1 MKKILGILMLLCASL
16 IFATEQIELAN
27 TIKAKVQE
35 ITPELIK
42 IRRHLHQN
50 PELGNREFKTA
61 ALVAEKLRDL
71 GFAVQEKV
79 AHTGVVAVLIGKQSG
94 RVVAVRAD
102 MDALPLQEKAEVPF
116 KSQVDGVMHAC
127 GHDIHTTVALGTASV
142 LAGLQDSF
150 SGTVKFLFQP
160 AEEGSPPGESGG
172 AAYMI
177 EQGALQNPAPEVIFG
192 LHVAS
197 GLPVG
202 AVAYAPGGL
211 LASNDSFEIVVKG
224 QGVHASMPW
233 AGVDP
238 VVTASQVVLALQNI
252 RSRMTDTRIPF
263 VLSVSTIHGG
273 TAFNI
278 IPEEVKLVGTIRTH
292 DQDIRSRVHKL
303 MDQIIAGTCQ
313 ANGADYTLDIR
324 PGAPVTFNH
333 LELTDWSISA
343 LKNLLGKPSVI
354 LMPPVMG
361 SEDFAYYSQKIP
373 AFFYFLGISG
383 PGADTRFPAHSPFF
397 CADEGSIPIGVETMV
412 HLVLEYLASEANFS
426 LKNGG

>member
-1 MKKILGILMLLCASL
+1 MKKILGTLMLLCASL
-16 IFATEQIELAN
+16 IFANDQEELAS
-27 TIKAKVQE
+27 TIKTNVQE

-61 ALVAEKLRDL
+61 ALVAQKLRGL
-71 GFAVQEKV
+71 GFTVREKV
-79 AHTGVVAVLIGKQSG
+79 AHTGVVAVLEGKQTG

-102 MDALPLQEKAEVPF
+102 MDALPLQEKADVPF
-116 KSQVDGVMHAC
+116 KSRMDGVMHAC
-127 GHDIHTTVALGTASV
+127 GHDIHTTVGLGTAWILS
-142 LAGLQDSF
+142 GLRDHF

-160 AEEGSPPGESGG
+160 AEEGSPAGEPGG
-172 AAYMI
+172 ASYMI
-177 EQGALQNPAPEVIFG
+177 EQGALQDPAPEVIFG

-202 AVAYAPGGL
+202 AVAYGPGGI

-233 AGVDP
+233 GGVDP

-252 RSRMTDTRIPF
+252 RSRMTDTRTPF

-278 IPEEVKLVGTIRTH
+278 IPEEVTLVGTIRTH
-292 DQDIRSRVHKL
+292 DNDIRSKVHRL
-303 MDQIIAGTCQ
+303 MEQVIAGTCQ
-313 ANGADYTLDIR
+313 ANGADYALDIR

-333 LELTDWSISA
+333 LELTDWSIHV
-343 LKNLLGKPSVI
+343 LKKLLGESSVI

-361 SEDFAYYSQKIP
+361 SEDFAYYSQEIP

-383 PGADTRFPAHSPFF
+383 PDNKTRFPVHSPFF
-397 CADEGSIPIGVETMV
+397 CADEGSIPVGVEAMV
-412 HLVLEYLASEANFS
+412 HLVLEYLDSEDVFS
-426 LKNGG
+426 LKK